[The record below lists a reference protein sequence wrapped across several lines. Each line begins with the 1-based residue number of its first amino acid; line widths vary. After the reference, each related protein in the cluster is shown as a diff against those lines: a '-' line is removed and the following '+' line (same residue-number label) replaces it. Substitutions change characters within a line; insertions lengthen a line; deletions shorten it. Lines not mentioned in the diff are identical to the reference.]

1 MTIKIVELTK
11 DNEDEFLKQ
20 TADLEQKVLQNME
33 SRGQVGQLFPTG
45 KEDISLYAH
54 SKENTVLLAVDE
66 EGKVLATTYITQG
79 QKPFTYNDITKY
91 FKYGDQYQEYVKSRY
106 KTVEEYRKD
115 MLGVY
120 KIKIEAFKYA
130 KQKILEQFPNFD
142 GDILKFLQHELEEDQ
157 NHFHEKSPLRELLN
171 IYMSEYIKAR
181 AEQIPGLEQRYEM
194 FYWTTADDIFREFGK
209 NGKVQDEDETQL
221 NQILNMEKE
230 DIEYSKILQRG
241 GLQIYEEPKF
251 DVEKYYSANTS
262 NSIELDTYLTDPDSR
277 RSGLARILVMAGI
290 EKHMKEH
297 FEQSDDDEIFLCS
310 TLHRENLSS
319 KYVSEFFGLKD
330 NLYVKRRDG
339 RNRQVHI
346 CKVERKDYK
355 KYLDHM
361 KKRIAILYGYNPQKL
376 TISKKEEVEILR
388 EQLEYEKAE
397 LIRLQ
402 NVRNQK
408 GRKFTGSIDYSKNK
422 ANKVYTLKQRLQ
434 SAIREAGL
442 ENEK

>member
-11 DNEDEFLKQ
+11 DNEEQYLDQ

-33 SRGQVGQLFPTG
+33 SRGQIGQLFPTG
-45 KEDISLYAH
+45 KEYISLYAH
-54 SKENTVLLAVDE
+54 SKENTVLLAVDK

-115 MLGVY
+115 MLGIY
-120 KIKIEAFKYA
+120 KIKLEAFKYA

-142 GDILKFLQHELEEDQ
+142 GDILKFLQHELEEEQ

-171 IYMSEYIKAR
+171 VYMSEYIKAR

-262 NSIELDTYLTDPDSR
+262 NSIELDTYLTNPDSR

>member
-11 DNEDEFLKQ
+11 DNEEQYLDQ

-33 SRGQVGQLFPTG
+33 SRGQIGQLFPTG

-54 SKENTVLLAVDE
+54 SKENTVLLAVDK

-115 MLGVY
+115 MLGIY
-120 KIKIEAFKYA
+120 KIKLEAFKYA

-142 GDILKFLQHELEEDQ
+142 GDILKFLQHELEEEQ

-171 IYMSEYIKAR
+171 VYMSEYIKAR

-262 NSIELDTYLTDPDSR
+262 NSIELDTYLTNPDSR

-310 TLHRENLSS
+310 TLHRDNLSS

-330 NLYVKRRDG
+330 SLYVKRRDG